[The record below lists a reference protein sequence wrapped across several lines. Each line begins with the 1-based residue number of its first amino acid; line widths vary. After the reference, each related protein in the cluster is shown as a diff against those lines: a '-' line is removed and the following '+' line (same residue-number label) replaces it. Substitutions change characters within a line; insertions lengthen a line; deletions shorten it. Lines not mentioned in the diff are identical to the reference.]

1 MSVRQETVGGG
12 GIMRFNVTYTI
23 LLLGILVYPVSTF
36 SQDSVTRETVT
47 GKGCYS
53 HSDDETR
60 TLAKKKALARAR
72 EQTVSGYQVWVES
85 KAEVK
90 NYQLQEELIQTIS
103 AGMLHKVKINE
114 EVWNGTQICVEI
126 SAEIGPNDIGS
137 EVQRRQEQLK
147 IKEQVTSETFNPD
160 PAFGLRIWLNK
171 ADGRFV
177 EGDYLIIN
185 VQADRDAYLKLDYF
199 QANGKVVHLVPNL
212 FRGQAF
218 IQKGE
223 TYVFGGKDSPER
235 FIISEPFGDEVIK
248 AVASAQPFA
257 AALMPKKSMSESQD
271 YVETLKKGL
280 TVQPGPQGRTR
291 GIQIMSGSSA
301 ALSTT
306 SRQVSN
312 FQENTR

>member
-1 MSVRQETVGGG
+1 
-12 GIMRFNVTYTI
+12 MRFNMTCAI
-23 LLLGILVYPVSTF
+23 LVLGILIFPTSAF
-36 SQDSVTRETVT
+36 SQDSTAREAVT

-90 NYQLQEELIQTIS
+90 NFQLQEDLIQTIS
-103 AGMLHKVKINE
+103 AGMLHKVTINE
-114 EVWNGTQICVEI
+114 EIWNGTQICVVI
-126 SAEIGPNDIGS
+126 SAEIGPNDIGT
-137 EVQRRQEQLK
+137 EVRRRQDQLK
-147 IKEQVTSETFNPD
+147 IKDQVTSVAFDPD

-171 ADGRFV
+171 ADGRFL

-235 FIISEPFGDEVIK
+235 FVISEPFGDEVIK
-248 AVASAQPFA
+248 AVASAQPFPEV
-257 AALMPKKSMSESQD
+257 LTPKASMSESQD
-271 YVETLKKGL
+271 YVDTLKKGL
-280 TVQPGPQGRTR
+280 AVQPGPKGRTR
-291 GIQIMSGSSA
+291 GIQIMSGASA

-306 SRQVSN
+306 SRQVSD
-312 FQENTR
+312 FKENTK

>member
-1 MSVRQETVGGG
+1 
-12 GIMRFNVTYTI
+12 MRFNITCI
-23 LLLGILVYPVSTF
+23 MFSLGVLICTHAAFAQDATPREPVSGKSCYTYG
-36 SQDSVTRETVT
+36 DNETPAM
-47 GKGCYS
+47 
-53 HSDDETR
+53 
-60 TLAKKKALARAR
+60 AKKTALAGAR
-72 EQTVSGYQVWVES
+72 EQAVSGYQVWVKS

-90 NYQLQEELIQTIS
+90 NYQLQEELIHAIS
-103 AGMLHKVKINE
+103 AGMLYNVIIQD
-114 EVWNGTQICVEI
+114 EVWDGRKVCVMI
-126 SAEIGPNDIGS
+126 SAEIGPNDVGT
-137 EVQRRQEQLK
+137 EVERRQEQLK
-147 IKEQVTSETFNPD
+147 IKDEVTSASFNPD

-171 ADGRFV
+171 ADGRFI

-218 IQKGE
+218 IEKGE

-257 AALMPKKSMSESQD
+257 QALLPQEVMSESGT
-271 YVETLKKGL
+271 YVKTLKKGL
-280 TVQPGPQGRTR
+280 TVQAGPSGTTR
-291 GIQIMSGSSA
+291 GIQIMSGASA

-306 SRQVSN
+306 SREVSD
-312 FQENTR
+312 FKKTLDK